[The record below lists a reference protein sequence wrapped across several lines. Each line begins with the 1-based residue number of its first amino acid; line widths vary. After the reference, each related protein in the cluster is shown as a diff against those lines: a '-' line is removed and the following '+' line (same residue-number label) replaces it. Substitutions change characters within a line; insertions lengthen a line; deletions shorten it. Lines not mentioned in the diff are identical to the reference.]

1 MKISEIFLSFQ
12 GEGVYSGIPAV
23 FVRVGGCNLSC
34 KWCDT
39 EYAIDQ
45 SAQYTP
51 MTPEEV
57 AREVLKF
64 DTKHV
69 VITGGEPM
77 LYRRKLVRLTGIL
90 KKAARHITIETN
102 GTIYTCGLRADLIS
116 ISPKL
121 PSARQKNAI
130 NYTLLK
136 KLLKNY
142 NCQIKLV
149 IDSDRDLK
157 AATELLNKIAHW
169 EFEGPILQPNGMVK
183 NLAEYRSRLRHLYQT
198 VIIDDNKYSKF
209 FRSYKQTR
217 VMPQL
222 QVVAFGKKRGV

>member
-12 GEGVYSGIPAV
+12 GEGVYSGLTAV

-39 EYAIDQ
+39 EYAIDP
-45 SAQYTP
+45 SAEYKQ

-57 AREVLKF
+57 AGEVLKF

-77 LYRRKLVRLTGIL
+77 LYRRKLVRLTDIL
-90 KKAARHITIETN
+90 RKEGRYVTIETN
-102 GTIYTCGLRADLIS
+102 GTIFTTGLRADLIS

-121 PSARQKNAI
+121 PSAGQKNAI
-130 NYTLLK
+130 NYERIK
-136 KLLKNY
+136 KLLKNHH
-142 NCQIKLV
+142 CQIKLV
-149 IDSDRDLK
+149 IDNDRDLK
-157 AATELLNKIAHW
+157 AAVVLLNKISYYK
-169 EFEGPILQPNGMVK
+169 FEGPILQPNGLVK
-183 NLAEYRSRLRHLYQT
+183 NLAEYRSRLKHLYQT
-198 VIIDDNKYSKF
+198 AIIDDNKYSKF